1 MAARSAYGDFDYYS
15 FMEVTPCM
23 TLRDS
28 ESVIQIFLVVDTLNA
43 DTNLVVGTV
52 SSRNGYGQPIAVG
65 LDLDKT
71 TTRKV
76 ITSMDK

>member
-1 MAARSAYGDFDYYS
+1 
-15 FMEVTPCM
+15 MEVTPCM

-52 SSRNGYGQPIAVG
+52 RSRNDYGQPIAVG
-65 LDLDKT
+65 LDLQNYN
-71 TTRKV
+71 
-76 ITSMDK
+76 